1 MTLENKIKKDF
12 IDICHLMHDKGFVA
26 GTEGNMSCKV
36 NDSRIIVTPSGV
48 CKGLLELDQLVVVD
62 KDNKKVS
69 GAMKQS
75 SGGKVNLAIYEE
87 RPDINTVIWSHPP
100 IATAFT
106 LADTPLDISV
116 LPETYHVLKKVP
128 TAEFAMHGD
137 TTAIFNSIR
146 SHIKAYD
153 AVLLSN
159 NGLITLGK
167 SIHDAYFKLELV
179 EAAAKTIF
187 ASKQLGV
194 PKAVPKND
202 IPNLAQYIDH
212 TMLSP
217 GALPVDITKLCDE
230 AKKHKF
236 YSVCVNPIHVKQAA
250 QELRG
255 TGVKVAAVVGFPL
268 GEHSTEIKVME
279 TKECVQNGA
288 NEIDMVINIGA
299 LKTGNLALVKK
310 EIAEI
315 VKAAGPQVPVKV
327 IIETGLLT
335 DEEKVTACILSV
347 EANAAFVKT
356 STGMLKSGKGATAED
371 VKLMYE
377 VVHRHGLKVK
387 ASGGIR
393 DRAGAISMIEA
404 GADRLGVSAS
414 VAVVSGDKSS
424 SGSGY

>member
-12 IDICHLMHDKGFVA
+12 IKICHLMHNKNYVV
-26 GTEGNMSCKV
+26 GTEGNMSYKV

-48 CKGLLELDQLVVVD
+48 CKGFLDLEDLVIVD
-62 KDNKKVS
+62 KDNNKVS
-69 GAMKQS
+69 GSLKQS
-75 SGGKVNLAIYEE
+75 SGGKVNLAIYAE
-87 RPDINTVIWSHPP
+87 RPDINAIIWSHPP
-100 IATAFT
+100 VATAFT
-106 LADTPLDISV
+106 LAGVPLDISV
-116 LPETYHVLKKVP
+116 LPETHHVLKKVP

-137 TTAIFNSIR
+137 PGEIFNSIR
-146 SHIKAYD
+146 TLIKSYD

-167 SIHDAYFKLELV
+167 SVEDAFFKLEFV
-179 EAAAKTIF
+179 EAAAKTVL

-202 IPNLAQYIDH
+202 IVNLAQYIDH
-212 TMLSP
+212 TLLSP
-217 GALPVDITKLCDE
+217 GALPADISKICDE

-250 QELRG
+250 DELKG

-268 GEHSTEIKVME
+268 GEHSTDVKVLE
-279 TKECVQNGA
+279 TKECIDNGA
-288 NEIDMVINIGA
+288 EEIDMVINIGA
-299 LKTGNLALVKK
+299 LKTGNLSLVKK

-315 VKAAGPQVPVKV
+315 VKAAGRYPVKV

-356 STGMLKSGKGATAED
+356 STGMLKSGKGATVED
-371 VKLMYE
+371 IKLMHE
-377 VVHRHGLKVK
+377 VVHKHGLKVK

-393 DRAGAISMIEA
+393 DRATAITMIEA
-404 GADRLGVSAS
+404 GAERIGASAS
-414 VAVVSGDKSS
+414 VAMVSGDKSS